1 MATARTTR
9 TQAKLIDA
17 SDHLHYEIS
26 MFLALANGMAS
37 GVAGQGPLNNALL
50 ESFTIHARI
59 LLDFLYAAKPQRD
72 DVIAEDF
79 FPEPS
84 AWYDSRL
91 KKSDLLASV
100 HRRVAKEVAHLTYAR
115 QEVTPDT
122 KPWAFVQIANEV
134 NAAFGA
140 FLSIVPINHLGDKW
154 KDLKRQRTEGEA
166 A

>member
-1 MATARTTR
+1 MLTTRTTR
-9 TQAKLIDA
+9 TRAELIEA
-17 SDHLHYEIS
+17 SDHLHYEIW

-59 LLDFLYAAKPQRD
+59 LLDFLYATKPQAD

-79 FPEPS
+79 FPELA
-84 AWYDSRL
+84 AWRDSRPQ
-91 KKSDLLASV
+91 KSDLLASV

-115 QEVTPDT
+115 QVVTADT
-122 KPWAFVQIANEV
+122 KPWAFIQIANEV
-134 NAAFGA
+134 NAAFVA
-140 FLSIVPINHLGDKW
+140 FLSIVPIDHLGDKW
-154 KDLKRQRTEGEA
+154 KDLKRQRAEGEA